1 MKPIVSVIIPVY
13 NNALYIRKSIDSVLN
28 QSIAVE
34 LIIIDDCSTDN
45 IDKVLDKYKSYNN
58 IIYLKNNLN
67 IGVAASRN
75 LGVDQAKGKYIA
87 FLDSDDWWAT
97 DKLEK
102 QIIFME
108 EKNAVIS
115 YTGRRLVTSQ
125 DTLTNNIIHVP
136 KQVDYNKLLHH
147 NCIACSSVILLKNI
161 AKEYPMGHDQYH
173 EDYITWLMILKK
185 YGQAYGI
192 DEPLLM
198 YRMSNNGK
206 SRKKLKSA
214 RMTYGVYRII
224 GYSRIKAVYYM
235 FSHLLHATY
244 KYIPR
249 YLKLTKFDSK

>member
-28 QSIAVE
+28 QSIEVE

-45 IDKVLDKYKSYNN
+45 IDEVLGKYKSYNN

-87 FLDSDDWWAT
+87 FLDSDDWWAA

-102 QIIFME
+102 QITFME
-108 EKNAVIS
+108 EKKAVIS
-115 YTGRRLVTSQ
+115 YTGRRLVRSQ
-125 DTLTNNIIHVP
+125 DTLTNNFIHVP

-147 NCIACSSVILLKNI
+147 NCISCSSVILLKNV
-161 AKEYPMGHDQYH
+161 AKEYPMSHDRYH
-173 EDYITWLMILKK
+173 EDYINWLMILKK
-185 YGQAYGI
+185 YGKAYGI

-206 SRKKLKSA
+206 SRKRFKSA

-224 GYSRIKAVYYM
+224 GYSRINAFYFM
-235 FSHLLHATY
+235 ISHLLHATY
-244 KYIPR
+244 KYIPI
-249 YLKLTKFDSK
+249 YLNFDKN